1 MILRPIGLKPCAT
14 VSSARCNRWRRA
26 LALSCICIL
35 AGCTQPRPRPPAVRF
50 SVPIPEARI
59 LSSFAVSADGTTVV
73 YSAES
78 VADGRR
84 HLIVRSI
91 ASDAASDKELP
102 DTDGATSPF
111 FSPDGSTVAYFAHGA
126 IWQIAASGGIA
137 TRVADAP
144 SASAGG
150 TWTADGR
157 IIFAPLDTGL
167 MTVAAHGGTAVP
179 LTQVNAADDE
189 LEHGWPH
196 ALPDGS
202 IVFTVSQR
210 ARDPHLE
217 VLSPKGKRTR
227 LRVPAIGQAQ
237 FVETG
242 HLVYGFLGNLMA
254 VRFNLDRHETD
265 GVPVAIA
272 KGIHTSTGFG
282 VLGRAGFALSRT
294 GTLVWLRTATDQ
306 GKSRLV
312 RVERSGGVSPIGAPV
327 DVLQTPRLSPDG
339 RQLAVVARS
348 GVMTREIR
356 VLDMAQPARVAV
368 TIEGGD
374 NQSPAWMD
382 SRRLSFGS
390 NRDGLQ
396 KIYVASVGQKRP
408 PAPLF
413 TADPPSPLR
422 GFGEASYLAR
432 NPASWSA
439 RLLAFYEIEP
449 GRGRNVLVYRVG
461 ESIAP
466 VAATAANERSPSV
479 TRDGRWIAYVSDA
492 SGRDEVHVARLD
504 RTGDPVQVT
513 KTGATEPVWA
523 SEGLFYREGERV
535 MLRTLT
541 DDTLDDPRAV
551 FDGHFER
558 DPGSNLASYDVDPQG
573 RFFIMLKSASQPKE
587 LRVVRNWATELP

>member
-1 MILRPIGLKPCAT
+1 MILRT
-14 VSSARCNRWRRA
+14 HRA
-26 LALSCICIL
+26 FALSCVVVL
-35 AGCTQPRPRPPAVRF
+35 AGCTQPRPLPPAERF
-50 SVPIPEARI
+50 TIEIPKVSI
-59 LSSFAVSADGTTVV
+59 LSSFAVSIDGTTVV

-84 HLIVRSI
+84 RLIVRSV
-91 ASDAASDKELP
+91 ASDTASDKELP

-111 FSPDGSTVAYFAHGA
+111 FSPDGSSVAYFARGA
-126 IWQIAASGGIA
+126 IWRIALTAGTA
-137 TRVADAP
+137 TRVVDAP

-157 IIFAPLDTGL
+157 IIFAPLQTGL
-167 MTVAAHGGTAVP
+167 IAVSAQGGTTVP
-179 LTQVNAADDE
+179 LTEVNAADDE

-217 VLSPKGKRTR
+217 VLSPKGERTR

-242 HLVYGFLGNLMA
+242 HLVYSFLGNLMA
-254 VRFNLDRHETD
+254 VRFNLDARETG

-272 KGIHTSTGFG
+272 KGIQTSTGFG
-282 VLGRAGFALSRT
+282 VLGRSGFAVSRA
-294 GTLVWLRTATDQ
+294 GTLVWLRAGTDE

-312 RVERSGGVSPIGAPV
+312 RVDRNGRVSSIGAPV

-339 RQLAVVARS
+339 RRIAVVARS

-356 VLDMAQPARVAV
+356 VLDTAQPARVAI

-374 NQSPAWMD
+374 NQSPAWVD

-396 KIYVASVGQKRP
+396 KIYVLSLDRTRP

-422 GFGEASYLAR
+422 GFAEASYLAR
-432 NPASWSA
+432 NPASWAA

-449 GRGRNVLVYRVG
+449 GRGRNVLVYRIG

-466 VAATAANERSPSV
+466 VAATAANERSPAV

-492 SGRDEVHVARLD
+492 SGRDEIYVARLD
-504 RTGDPVQVT
+504 RTGGAVQIT
-513 KTGATEPVWA
+513 KSGATEPVWA

-535 MLRTLT
+535 MLRTLA
-541 DDTLDDPRAV
+541 DGNLGEPRAV
-551 FDGHFER
+551 LDGHFER
-558 DPGSNLASYDVDPQG
+558 DPGSNLASYDVDPEG

-587 LRVVRNWATELP
+587 LRVVRNWATELAAVLGSGF